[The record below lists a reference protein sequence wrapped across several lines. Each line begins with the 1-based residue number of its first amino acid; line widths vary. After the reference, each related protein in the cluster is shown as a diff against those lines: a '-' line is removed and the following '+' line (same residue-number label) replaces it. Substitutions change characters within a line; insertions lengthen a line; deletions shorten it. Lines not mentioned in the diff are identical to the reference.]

1 MSPFGSSQWSFE
13 YWFQDFHELLA
24 YQSCVFYA
32 NSYIVSQMNLKFKKS
47 KNTIDMH
54 VYCLAI
60 NQYNYSEFEIADLDS
75 CICNVLYV
83 ITLLLL

>member
-1 MSPFGSSQWSFE
+1 M
-13 YWFQDFHELLA
+13 LA

-32 NSYIVSQMNLKFKKS
+32 NSYIASQMNLKFKKS

-54 VYCLAI
+54 VYVISYL
-60 NQYNYSEFEIADLDS
+60 DLDS

-83 ITLLLL
+83 ITVLLL